1 MRKRII
7 ILVFLLLVQSGYTIM
22 PVSAK
27 GTKSNAA
34 EQEKDSIEIKK
45 VIEAFIDCGIRG
57 DLAGAMSYASKEF
70 SGVIGYST
78 LDYAGLKR
86 YFENMFEKTADRSIS
101 NFNVLELS
109 LEGNKATI
117 LVEYGTKAFNLKRA
131 KDIEQLRKIKYGLI
145 KEGGAWKII
154 STEPI

>member
-1 MRKRII
+1 MRKWII
-7 ILVFLLLVQSGYTIM
+7 VLAFILLAGGAKSTL
-22 PVSAK
+22 VSA
-27 GTKSNAA
+27 AA
-34 EQEKDSIEIKK
+34 QEKDSIEIKK

-117 LVEYGTKAFNLKRA
+117 LVEYGMKAFNLKRA
-131 KDIEQLRKIKYGLI
+131 KDVEQLRKIKYGLI